1 MKSVIRIFNFV
12 IMGVA
17 AIAMILLFVTSTF
30 TFNSRISID
39 NKFISN
45 YFNDVVKQ
53 INVGSIDP
61 SETDPVLKENYIND
75 IDVTHVLGT
84 DHINLT
90 MAVDLNFSEVSSLM
104 GKEDRDLINQEL
116 ISKNVDGVFK
126 DLHDAVD
133 ILTEYTAR
141 TVLRGVAKKE
151 VYKQL
156 KKSLEEKGS
165 STPAIDIME
174 EVGMNDNYFRG
185 FAKALYDTANTSS
198 DPEDPEKGCTVDAFT
213 DVIIDQLK
221 LVINEADEVTGGQVD
236 INAMIN
242 DPNLR
247 ENLKSNFTKVLN
259 NAGLMSSDG
268 NSCVKISQAT
278 YIFLAKSL
286 KENLSSSTSIPASE
300 LEQQLGESKE
310 HYANRLTKLYVYSV
324 LPDAFYQIAGYVCLG
339 LLIGVIVFAIIWGI
353 LLIITVVRTFSRE
366 KPWTIFG
373 PWFWIVGSLQI
384 VLGLALT
391 IFAKF
396 YLPSL
401 SFIQSKLEG
410 TPIQSFAIAP
420 RTSILVPSIIF
431 IAMIVFAI
439 VYAILAHSVK
449 VDYRNKRSGR
459 GPKPTEVVIHE

>member
-61 SETDPVLKENYIND
+61 SETDQVLKENYIND

-126 DLHDAVD
+126 DFHEAVD

-198 DPEDPEKGCTVDAFT
+198 DPEHPEKGCTVDAFA

-247 ENLKSNFTKVLN
+247 DSLKSNFTKVLN

-278 YIFLAKSL
+278 YIFLAKSI
-286 KENLSSSTSIPASE
+286 KENISSSTPIPD
-300 LEQQLGESKE
+300 QKPDESNE
-310 HYANRLTKLYVYSV
+310 HYATELTKLYVYSI
-324 LPDAFYQIAGYVCLG
+324 LPDTFYQISGYVCLG

-373 PWFWIVGSLQI
+373 PWFWIVGSLQV

-396 YLPSL
+396 YLPGL

-420 RTSILVPSIIF
+420 RTSILIPSIIF

-439 VYAILAHSVK
+439 VYTVLAHSVK
-449 VDYRNKRSGR
+449 KEYKDKRSGR